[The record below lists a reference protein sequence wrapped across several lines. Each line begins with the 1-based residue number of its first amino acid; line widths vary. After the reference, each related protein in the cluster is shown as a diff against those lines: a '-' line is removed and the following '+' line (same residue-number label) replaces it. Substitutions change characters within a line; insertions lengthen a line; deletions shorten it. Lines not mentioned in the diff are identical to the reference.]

1 MQIIELKKGQTLHA
15 QGSPVQTIDIISK
28 GEINVFN
35 DGISIVLK
43 GGTICG
49 LPETPGD
56 NYMFTY
62 QAQTDATIASY
73 PFTRIED
80 LISVIKA
87 NPKIAPILVSN
98 VYRSYQIALDA
109 CHKQLEEAS
118 ALYKD
123 LMASYEQYPS
133 LCTITGTQ
141 LKAYPEVLNQ
151 SPLPDIKLAP
161 NWRIS
166 YVNAI
171 LDNDAA
177 LRKAFYTINIDIDV
191 AMILTCV
198 QYLNSLCQ
206 YSFEIL
212 RYSKTLLKETA
223 AFRSAFSTIKS
234 KADQIM
240 NGGEESLDTVPEFKD
255 VLNTLLAF
263 GNVDPEIGEAF
274 ADSVRAYASSTVTDA
289 FSDEYRKVRRDVAT
303 HFYKVYKAVFLAS
316 LSESLVPDVV
326 HMFLMFGYCHEDL
339 VSAEQTATLYRIMK
353 SYSPDPGGHIFTM
366 PEWLEMIYE
375 GQVVPSRNEFNLDY
389 QGYLNEQKSQGNI
402 TEEKMNELLEDA
414 DAKLDFEIGNLFM
427 LSNRV
432 TFGRASA
439 FVPVFDEANITKPLP
454 DAFLRSDLLQSQVD
468 ALKSDDYTIFYRNVM
483 YSNPSIGLN
492 TFTYAKEVMPYFILL
507 PNCGSRISLWQEIE
521 GRKRDT
527 PARYCISI
535 FHSSELSDT
544 LLQGFADYRWE
555 MCKTIQG
562 IHWNDVTDPSLT
574 SEYCDYLQFYKKNR
588 MLTEDQKEK
597 LYEQLKKY
605 SNHYNQVFMSDYIT
619 YMKFERTG
627 SLRLNK
633 IARQILFAYCPF
645 SKELREKMTSSP
657 QYGDLVKTFDTKNAT
672 AMHTL
677 ENVFTKIEKGGFEVP
692 DEVKAQKDFLEL

>member
-1 MQIIELKKGQTLHA
+1 
-15 QGSPVQTIDIISK
+15 
-28 GEINVFN
+28 
-35 DGISIVLK
+35 
-43 GGTICG
+43 
-49 LPETPGD
+49 
-56 NYMFTY
+56 
-62 QAQTDATIASY
+62 
-73 PFTRIED
+73 
-80 LISVIKA
+80 
-87 NPKIAPILVSN
+87 
-98 VYRSYQIALDA
+98 
-109 CHKQLEEAS
+109 
-118 ALYKD
+118 
-123 LMASYEQYPS
+123 
-133 LCTITGTQ
+133 
-141 LKAYPEVLNQ
+141 
-151 SPLPDIKLAP
+151 
-161 NWRIS
+161 
-166 YVNAI
+166 
-171 LDNDAA
+171 
-177 LRKAFYTINIDIDV
+177 
-191 AMILTCV
+191 
-198 QYLNSLCQ
+198 
-206 YSFEIL
+206 
-212 RYSKTLLKETA
+212 
-223 AFRSAFSTIKS
+223 
-234 KADQIM
+234 M
-240 NGGEESLDTVPEFKD
+240 NGGEESPDTVPEFKD

-263 GNVDPEIGEAF
+263 GNVDPETGEAF

-692 DEVKAQKDFLEL
+692 DEVKAQKDYLEL